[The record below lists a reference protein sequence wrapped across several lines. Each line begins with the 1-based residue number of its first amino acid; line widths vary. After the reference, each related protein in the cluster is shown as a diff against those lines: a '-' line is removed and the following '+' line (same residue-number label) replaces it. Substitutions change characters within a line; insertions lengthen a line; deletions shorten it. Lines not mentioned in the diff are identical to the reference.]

1 MNKKNFTSF
10 AKRYFAQKLNIDET
24 KVEELYE
31 FVNTHFAIEV
41 ADNQF
46 CSPNKPLRYTAT
58 LIYEESGD
66 YGRDMQLMS
75 FGNKELGGEGTFYD
89 EFTTKEAALQ
99 AAYQRVNSVE
109 FTSHNGIL
117 SHDKP
122 LNLLILFDKDYNNQS
137 K

>member
-10 AKRYFAQKLNIDET
+10 AKRYFAQKLNIDEN

-41 ADNQF
+41 TDNQF
-46 CSPNKPLRYTAT
+46 CSSNKPLRYTAT
-58 LIYEESGD
+58 LVYEESGD

-109 FTSHNGIL
+109 FTTHSWVL

-122 LNLLILFDKDYNNQS
+122 RNLLIGFDKDYENQS

>member
-10 AKRYFAQKLNIDET
+10 AKRYFAQKLNIDEN

-41 ADNQF
+41 TDNQF
-46 CSPNKPLRYTAT
+46 CSSNKPLRYTAT
-58 LIYEESGD
+58 LVYEESGD

-99 AAYQRVNSVE
+99 AAYQRANSVE
-109 FTSHNGIL
+109 FTTHSWVL

-122 LNLLILFDKDYNNQS
+122 RNLLILFDKDYENQS